1 MDDRVEAFLK
11 EVLALMGA
19 TPSRVSDR
27 VSFHAAQCEQMFRD
41 AEEDADNKNAVAAHC
56 RMICIERV
64 REEMERSKS
73 DDRRGYLQLVLALLE
88 GERA

>member
-27 VSFHAAQCEQMFRD
+27 ASFHAAQCEQMFRD
-41 AEEDADNKNAVAAHC
+41 AESDPAKKDAVAAHC
-56 RMICIERV
+56 RTLCIERV
-64 REEMERSKS
+64 SQEIN
-73 DDRRGYLQLVLALLE
+73 DHNRRT
-88 GERA
+88 GETTFN